1 MKNLFVVN
9 TPYHLLTCFI
19 LAHSIYKKDENY
31 LVLMHPHGYEKW
43 KTNKLM
49 TYMSTTKCGYKQVFL
64 LLDWLSSKNKKES
77 YRKQANYVK
86 ETIKPLNIDKVFIGV
101 DISPVNQ
108 LLVMAVGKNEFY
120 RFEDG
125 VYSYINKNRRRKKS
139 HALFHKVKTY
149 LLKWIS
155 GIHGE
160 MYINTEAEGESPA
173 GKLDIMYQP
182 WLLQRKSPATK
193 EITVEMINQA
203 MQDLKSQQLLN
214 EVFKENS
221 VLYLSQPMVEKGL
234 FTVEEEA
241 NCLRKILSA
250 IGDNTILYYKPHPND
265 SEDKLEYYRNNFKQ
279 LKIYDGVEAAELL
292 FINNNK
298 LKAVISYQS
307 SALMNVDKFSNK
319 IIKSISLS
327 DIFKTPIDPMYK
339 KIMQQAS
346 VFFLETVDTI
356 INIIKK

>member
-19 LAHSIYKKDENY
+19 LTHSIYKNDENY

-86 ETIKPLNIDKVFIGV
+86 ENIKPLNIDKVFIGV

-125 VYSYINKNRRRKKS
+125 VYSYINENRRRKKS
-139 HALFHKVKTY
+139 HALFHKLKTY

-155 GIHGE
+155 GIQGN

-182 WLLQRKSPATK
+182 WLLQRKSPVTK

-214 EVFKENS
+214 EVFQEES
-221 VLYLSQPMVEKGL
+221 ILYLSQPMVEKGL
-234 FTVEEEA
+234 FTIEKEVQ
-241 NCLRKILSA
+241 CLKKILLS
-250 IGDNTILYYKPHPND
+250 IGSKAVLYYKPHPND
-265 SEDKLEYYRNNFKQ
+265 SKEKLEYYRNNFKQ
-279 LKIYDGVEAAELL
+279 LKIYNGIEPAELL
-292 FINNNK
+292 FTSNSK

-307 SALMNVDKFSNK
+307 SALLNVNKFSNEK
-319 IIKSISLS
+319 IKAVTFISFIDNSVEDEYINLMKKSNVL
-327 DIFKTPIDPMYK
+327 DIMN
-339 KIMQQAS
+339 
-346 VFFLETVDTI
+346 FLNE
-356 INIIKK
+356 K

>member
-19 LAHSIYKKDENY
+19 LTHSIYKNDENY

-125 VYSYINKNRRRKKS
+125 VYSYINENRRRKKS

-155 GIHGE
+155 GIHGD

-182 WLLQRKSPATK
+182 WLLQRKSPETK

-250 IGDNTILYYKPHPND
+250 IGDNTVLYYKPHPND

-279 LKIYDGVEAAELL
+279 LKIYEGIEPAELL
-292 FINNNK
+292 IIANLK
-298 LKAVISYQS
+298 LKAVVSYQTS
-307 SALMNVDKFSNK
+307 TLLNINKFLVKNIKVISINDIFNNSVSMPDKQLFIQAKVVFPKSEQEIKK
-319 IIKSISLS
+319 IIK
-327 DIFKTPIDPMYK
+327 
-339 KIMQQAS
+339 
-346 VFFLETVDTI
+346 
-356 INIIKK
+356 

>member
-19 LAHSIYKKDENY
+19 LTHSIYENDENY

-86 ETIKPLNIDKVFIGV
+86 ENIKPLNIDKVFIGV

-125 VYSYINKNRRRKKS
+125 VYSYINENRRRKKS

-155 GIHGE
+155 GIHGN
-160 MYINTEAEGESPA
+160 MYINTEAEGESLA

-203 MQDLKSQQLLN
+203 MQNLKSQQLLK
-214 EVFKENS
+214 EVFQEES
-221 VLYLSQPMVEKGL
+221 ILYLSQPMVEKGL
-234 FTVEEEA
+234 FTIEKEVQ
-241 NCLRKILSA
+241 CLKKILLS
-250 IGDNTILYYKPHPND
+250 IGNKAVLYYKPHPND
-265 SEDKLEYYRNNFKQ
+265 SKEKLEYYKNNFKQ
-279 LKIYDGVEAAELL
+279 LKIYNGIEPAELL
-292 FINNNK
+292 FTSNSK

-307 SALMNVDKFSNK
+307 SALMNVDKFAKTN
-319 IIKSISLS
+319 IKAISLADS
-327 DIFKTPIDPMYK
+327 LNVDIHPVYRN
-339 KIMQQAS
+339 IMEKS
-346 VFFLETVDTI
+346 GI
-356 INIIKK
+356 IFY

>member
-19 LAHSIYKKDENY
+19 LTHSIYENDENY

-43 KTNKLM
+43 KINKLM

-86 ETIKPLNIDKVFIGV
+86 ENIKPLNIDKVFIGV

-125 VYSYINKNRRRKKS
+125 VYSYVNENRRRKKS
-139 HALFHKVKTY
+139 HALFHKIKTY
-149 LLKWIS
+149 LLKWIA
-155 GIHGE
+155 GIHGN
-160 MYINTEAEGESPA
+160 MYINTDAEGESPA

-182 WLLQRKSPATK
+182 WLLQRKSPETK
-193 EITVEMINQA
+193 EITVEMINKA
-203 MQDLKSQQLLN
+203 MQDLKSKQLLKA
-214 EVFKENS
+214 VFQEECI
-221 VLYLSQPMVEKGL
+221 LYLSQPMVEKGL
-234 FTVEEEA
+234 FTIEKEVQ
-241 NCLRKILSA
+241 CLKKILLS
-250 IGDNTILYYKPHPND
+250 IGNKAVLYYKPHPND
-265 SEDKLEYYRNNFKQ
+265 SKEKLEYYKNNFKQ
-279 LKIYDGVEAAELL
+279 LKIYNRIEPAELL
-292 FINNNK
+292 FTSNSK

-307 SALMNVDKFSNK
+307 SALMNVDKFAKTN
-319 IIKSISLS
+319 IKAISLADS
-327 DIFKTPIDPMYK
+327 LNVDIHPVYRN
-339 KIMQQAS
+339 IMEKS
-346 VFFLETVDTI
+346 GI
-356 INIIKK
+356 IFY

>member
-19 LAHSIYKKDENY
+19 LTHSIYENDENY

-43 KTNKLM
+43 KINKLM

-86 ETIKPLNIDKVFIGV
+86 ENIKPLNIDKVFIGV

-125 VYSYINKNRRRKKS
+125 VYSYINENRRRKKS

-155 GIHGE
+155 GIHGN

-203 MQDLKSQQLLN
+203 MQNLKSQQLLK

-234 FTVEEEA
+234 FTIEKEVQ
-241 NCLRKILSA
+241 CLKKILLS
-250 IGDNTILYYKPHPND
+250 IGNKAVLYYKPHPND
-265 SEDKLEYYRNNFKQ
+265 SKEKLEYYKNNFKQ
-279 LKIYDGVEAAELL
+279 LKIYNRIEPAELL
-292 FINNNK
+292 FTSNSK

-307 SALMNVDKFSNK
+307 SALMNVDKFAKTN
-319 IIKSISLS
+319 IKAISLADS
-327 DIFKTPIDPMYK
+327 LNVDIHPVYRN
-339 KIMQQAS
+339 IMEKS
-346 VFFLETVDTI
+346 GI
-356 INIIKK
+356 IFY

>member
-19 LAHSIYKKDENY
+19 LTHSIYKKDENY

-43 KTNKLM
+43 KTNELM
-49 TYMSTTKCGYKQVFL
+49 IYMSTTKCGYKQVFL

-86 ETIKPLNIDKVFIGV
+86 EYIKPLNIDKVFIGV

-125 VYSYINKNRRRKKS
+125 VYSYINENRRRKKS

-155 GIHGE
+155 GIQGN
-160 MYINTEAEGESPA
+160 MYINTEAEGENPA

-241 NCLRKILSA
+241 NCLRKILFA
-250 IGDNTILYYKPHPND
+250 IGDNTVLYYKPHPND

-279 LKIYDGVEAAELL
+279 LKIYEGIEPAELL
-292 FINNNK
+292 IVANLK
-298 LKAVISYQS
+298 LKAVVSYQTS
-307 SALMNVDKFSNK
+307 TLLNINKFLVKNIKVISINDIFNNSVFMPNKQLFIQSKVLFPKNEQEIKK
-319 IIKSISLS
+319 IIK
-327 DIFKTPIDPMYK
+327 
-339 KIMQQAS
+339 
-346 VFFLETVDTI
+346 
-356 INIIKK
+356 

>member
-86 ETIKPLNIDKVFIGV
+86 ENIKPLNIDKVFIGV

-125 VYSYINKNRRRKKS
+125 VYSYINENRRRKKS

-155 GIHGE
+155 GIHGICILIRKQKVKVLLE
-160 MYINTEAEGESPA
+160 NWISCINHGF
-173 GKLDIMYQP
+173 Y
-182 WLLQRKSPATK
+182 
-193 EITVEMINQA
+193 
-203 MQDLKSQQLLN
+203 
-214 EVFKENS
+214 KENH
-221 VLYLSQPMVEKGL
+221 
-234 FTVEEEA
+234 
-241 NCLRKILSA
+241 LR
-250 IGDNTILYYKPHPND
+250 
-265 SEDKLEYYRNNFKQ
+265 Q
-279 LKIYDGVEAAELL
+279 
-292 FINNNK
+292 
-298 LKAVISYQS
+298 
-307 SALMNVDKFSNK
+307 
-319 IIKSISLS
+319 
-327 DIFKTPIDPMYK
+327 K
-339 KIMQQAS
+339 K
-346 VFFLETVDTI
+346 
-356 INIIKK
+356 

>member
-19 LAHSIYKKDENY
+19 LTHSIYENDENY

-43 KTNKLM
+43 KINKLM

-77 YRKQANYVK
+77 YHKQANYVK
-86 ETIKPLNIDKVFIGV
+86 ENIKPLNIDKVFIGV

-125 VYSYINKNRRRKKS
+125 VYSYINENRRRKKS

-155 GIHGE
+155 GIQGN

-193 EITVEMINQA
+193 EITVKMINQA
-203 MQDLKSQQLLN
+203 MQNLKSQQLLK
-214 EVFKENS
+214 EVFQEES
-221 VLYLSQPMVEKGL
+221 ILYLSQPMVEKGL
-234 FTVEEEA
+234 FTIEKEVQ
-241 NCLRKILSA
+241 CLKKILLS
-250 IGDNTILYYKPHPND
+250 IGNKAVLYYKPHPND
-265 SEDKLEYYRNNFKQ
+265 SKEKLEYYKNNFKQ
-279 LKIYDGVEAAELL
+279 LKIYNRIEPAELL
-292 FINNNK
+292 FTSNSK

-307 SALMNVDKFSNK
+307 SALMNVDKFAKTN
-319 IIKSISLS
+319 IKAISLADS
-327 DIFKTPIDPMYK
+327 LNVDIHPVYRN
-339 KIMQQAS
+339 IMEKS
-346 VFFLETVDTI
+346 GI
-356 INIIKK
+356 IFY

>member
-19 LAHSIYKKDENY
+19 LTHSIYKNDENY

-125 VYSYINKNRRRKKS
+125 VYSYINENRRRKKS

-155 GIHGE
+155 GIHGN

-203 MQDLKSQQLLN
+203 MQNLKSQQLLK

-234 FTVEEEA
+234 FTVEEEV
-241 NCLRKILSA
+241 NCLRKILSTLGEKA
-250 IGDNTILYYKPHPND
+250 VLYYKPHPND
-265 SEDKLEYYRNNFKQ
+265 SKEKLNYYKKNFKQ
-279 LKIYDGVEAAELL
+279 LKIYKEIEPAELL
-292 FINNNK
+292 FYANTK

-307 SALMNVDKFSNK
+307 SALLNVEKFSTNK
-319 IIKSISLS
+319 VKVISLS
-327 DIFKTPIDPMYK
+327 K
-339 KIMQQAS
+339 
-346 VFFLETVDTI
+346 VFFKKVNIPYKLLFIKSKVIFLENEQD
-356 INIIKK
+356 INSIIK

>member
-19 LAHSIYKKDENY
+19 LTHSIYENDENY

-43 KTNKLM
+43 KINKLM
-49 TYMSTTKCGYKQVFL
+49 TYMSTIKCGYKQVFL

-86 ETIKPLNIDKVFIGV
+86 ENIKPLNIDKVFIGV

-120 RFEDG
+120 RF
-125 VYSYINKNRRRKKS
+125 VYSYINENRRRKKS
-139 HALFHKVKTY
+139 HALFHKLKTY

-155 GIHGE
+155 GIQGN

-193 EITVEMINQA
+193 EITVKMINQA

-214 EVFKENS
+214 EVFQEES
-221 VLYLSQPMVEKGL
+221 ILYLSQPMVEKGL
-234 FTVEEEA
+234 FTIEKEVQ
-241 NCLRKILSA
+241 CLKKILLS
-250 IGDNTILYYKPHPND
+250 IGSKAVLYYKPHPND
-265 SEDKLEYYRNNFKQ
+265 SKEKLEYYRNNFKQ
-279 LKIYDGVEAAELL
+279 LKIYDGIEPAELL
-292 FINNNK
+292 FTSNSK

-307 SALMNVDKFSNK
+307 SALLNVNKFSNEK
-319 IIKSISLS
+319 IKAVTFISFIDNSIEDEYINLMKKSNVL
-327 DIFKTPIDPMYK
+327 DIMN
-339 KIMQQAS
+339 
-346 VFFLETVDTI
+346 FLNE
-356 INIIKK
+356 K

>member
-19 LAHSIYKKDENY
+19 LTHSIYKNDENY

-125 VYSYINKNRRRKKS
+125 VYSYINENRRRKKS

-149 LLKWIS
+149 LLKWIA
-155 GIHGE
+155 GIHGN

-241 NCLRKILSA
+241 NCLRRILSA
-250 IGDNTILYYKPHPND
+250 IGDNAVLYYKPHPND
-265 SEDKLEYYRNNFKQ
+265 SKNKLEYYKKFFKQ
-279 LKIYDGVEAAELL
+279 LRIYTGIEPAELL
-292 FINNNK
+292 FNYNFK
-298 LKAVISYQS
+298 LKIIISYQS
-307 SALMNVDKFSNK
+307 SALMNVGKFSRTT
-319 IIKSISLS
+319 IKSISLA
-327 DIFKTPIDPMYK
+327 DLLGVKIHPVYK
-339 KIMQQAS
+339 KIMKDAG
-346 VFFLETVDTI
+346 VNFIEDEK
-356 INIIKK
+356 IK

>member
-19 LAHSIYKKDENY
+19 LTHSIYENDENY

-43 KTNKLM
+43 KINKLM
-49 TYMSTTKCGYKQVFL
+49 TYMSTIKCGYKQVFL

-86 ETIKPLNIDKVFIGV
+86 ENIKPLNIDKVFIGV

-125 VYSYINKNRRRKKS
+125 VYSYINENRRRKKS
-139 HALFHKVKTY
+139 HALFHKLKTY

-155 GIHGE
+155 GIQGN

-193 EITVEMINQA
+193 EITVKMINQA

-214 EVFKENS
+214 EVFQEES
-221 VLYLSQPMVEKGL
+221 ILYLSQPMVEKGL
-234 FTVEEEA
+234 FTIEKEVQ
-241 NCLRKILSA
+241 CLKKILLS
-250 IGDNTILYYKPHPND
+250 IGSKAVLYYKPHPND
-265 SEDKLEYYRNNFKQ
+265 SKEKLEYYRNNFKQ
-279 LKIYDGVEAAELL
+279 LKIYDGIEPAELL
-292 FINNNK
+292 FTSNSK

-307 SALMNVDKFSNK
+307 SALLNVNKFSNEK
-319 IIKSISLS
+319 IKAVTFISFIDNSIEDEYINLMKKSNVL
-327 DIFKTPIDPMYK
+327 DIMN
-339 KIMQQAS
+339 
-346 VFFLETVDTI
+346 FLNE
-356 INIIKK
+356 K

>member
-19 LAHSIYKKDENY
+19 LSHSVYKKDENY

-49 TYMSTTKCGYKQVFL
+49 TYMSTTNCGYKQVFL

-86 ETIKPLNIDKVFIGV
+86 KYIKPLNIDNIFIGV

-108 LLVMAVGKNEFY
+108 LLVMAVGKNKFY

-125 VYSYINKNRRRKKS
+125 IYSYINENRKRKKS
-139 HALFHKVKTY
+139 HAIFHKIKTY

-155 GIHGE
+155 GIHGN
-160 MYINTEAEGESPA
+160 MYINTEAEGENPA

-193 EITVEMINQA
+193 EITVEMIDQA
-203 MQDLKSQQLLN
+203 MQNLKSQQLLK
-214 EVFKENS
+214 EVFPEECI
-221 VLYLSQPMVEKGL
+221 LYLSQPMVEKGL
-234 FTVEEEA
+234 FSIENEA
-241 NCLRKILSA
+241 DCLKEILLSVK
-250 IGDNTILYYKPHPND
+250 DKVVLYYKPHPND
-265 SEDKLEYYRNNFKQ
+265 SKEKLEYYRNNFKQ
-279 LKIYDGVEAAELL
+279 LKIYDGIEPAELL
-292 FINNNK
+292 ITSNSK

-307 SALMNVDKFSNK
+307 SALLNVYKFAKTN
-319 IIKSISLS
+319 IKSISLANLLQ
-327 DIFKTPIDPMYK
+327 IKIHPAYK
-339 KIMQQAS
+339 KIMK
-346 VFFLETVDTI
+346 ETGI
-356 INIIKK
+356 IFYKKK

>member
-19 LAHSIYKKDENY
+19 LTHSIYENDENY

-43 KTNKLM
+43 KINKLM
-49 TYMSTTKCGYKQVFL
+49 TYMSTIKCGYKQVFL

-86 ETIKPLNIDKVFIGV
+86 ENIKPLNIDKVFIGV

-125 VYSYINKNRRRKKS
+125 VYSYINENRRRKKS
-139 HALFHKVKTY
+139 HALFHKLKTY

-155 GIHGE
+155 GIQGN

-193 EITVEMINQA
+193 EITVKMINQA

-214 EVFKENS
+214 EVFQEES
-221 VLYLSQPMVEKGL
+221 ILYLSQPMVEKGL
-234 FTVEEEA
+234 FTIE
-241 NCLRKILSA
+241 K
-250 IGDNTILYYKPHPND
+250 
-265 SEDKLEYYRNNFKQ
+265 
-279 LKIYDGVEAAELL
+279 
-292 FINNNK
+292 
-298 LKAVISYQS
+298 
-307 SALMNVDKFSNK
+307 
-319 IIKSISLS
+319 
-327 DIFKTPIDPMYK
+327 
-339 KIMQQAS
+339 
-346 VFFLETVDTI
+346 
-356 INIIKK
+356 

>member
-19 LAHSIYKKDENY
+19 LTHSIYENDENY

-43 KTNKLM
+43 KINKLM

-86 ETIKPLNIDKVFIGV
+86 ENIKPLNIDKVFIGV

-125 VYSYINKNRRRKKS
+125 VYSYINENRRRKKS
-139 HALFHKVKTY
+139 HALFHKIKTY

-155 GIHGE
+155 GIQGN
-160 MYINTEAEGESPA
+160 MYINTEAEGESLA

-203 MQDLKSQQLLN
+203 MQDLKSQQLLK
-214 EVFKENS
+214 EVFQEES
-221 VLYLSQPMVEKGL
+221 ILYLSQPMVEKGL
-234 FTVEEEA
+234 FTIEKEVQ
-241 NCLRKILSA
+241 CLKKILLS
-250 IGDNTILYYKPHPND
+250 IGNKAVLYYKPHPND
-265 SEDKLEYYRNNFKQ
+265 SKEKLEYYKNNFKQ
-279 LKIYDGVEAAELL
+279 LKIYNGIEPAELL
-292 FINNNK
+292 FTSNSK

-307 SALMNVDKFSNK
+307 SALMNVDKFAKTN
-319 IIKSISLS
+319 IKAISLADS
-327 DIFKTPIDPMYK
+327 LNVDIHPVYRN
-339 KIMQQAS
+339 IMEKS
-346 VFFLETVDTI
+346 GI
-356 INIIKK
+356 IFY